1 MRFLSRFS
9 LRNPVVIIILTVLL
23 AIGGALSASSL
34 NEELFPNIS
43 LPVIT
48 VITGYPGAAP
58 NAVASDVSDPLEK
71 ALRSVAGVK
80 NVTSTSVQNVSE
92 ISLELHSS
100 ASITTVEQNVQQTV
114 NQVQLPTSALRPN
127 IQQFS
132 FNAQPVIYFT
142 ITSKYASPTALRNLV
157 NQTIVPGIESI
168 SGVGSVQTAG
178 AEPDQ
183 VQIQVDAAKL
193 ATYHL
198 TLAQVLQNLQ
208 SDNLSLPV
216 GSATYQGYTRPVQLT
231 TQFQSLAD
239 IKNLP
244 ITLTP
249 SANAGIQSIGA
260 TIGRLGHAV
269 GTLGSSVGQ
278 LGQGLGMIQA
288 ENQLMATIQ
297 SVQGQLFGAELELA
311 RQITLPKS
319 AQSPLALAKLQGM
332 VTTLQEEQKT
342 LMQKLQGMMRAAAQT
357 RGPSPAGGTPSAGSS
372 QATPA
377 LTAPNQTSS
386 AGNATLKT
394 IPLSALATVTLA
406 QPTNVAINRTNGKD
420 SVLLS
425 VVKTDSAN
433 TVTTVSAIQNEMQS
447 LTQSLPFHLHVTT
460 IYDAATVI
468 KTSIDGLIR
477 EALLGALFA
486 ALVILLFLRNGLT
499 TLIAIVSIPV
509 SLLIAFIFLNQFNV
523 TINIMSLGGMAVATG
538 RVVDD
543 SIVVIENIHRSY
555 RRGIGFG
562 RAFVLFATGE
572 VAKAITSSTITTVAV
587 FLPLGLVSGI
597 IGKIFFPFAL
607 TVVISLIS
615 SLLVALTLIPLL
627 AWLFIAK
634 KAPRHLA
641 TAYAAAADEQG
652 TASEE
657 STFDGVVHTH
667 LLVEEEQEHLRPWQ
681 LRYQGFLR
689 FALTHKALVIILC
702 VIGLVASVAVL
713 PTVGSTFLPQS
724 NDKYATISVTLP
736 VGSSLQATNQKAQQV
751 EQRVQTLFDSTI
763 ETMNVTIGSDPGQSG
778 SRGSLTNENS
788 ASFFLQLNPATHV
801 SAFVKALQQAVYP
814 LAGSATIQA
823 AAVTAGGP
831 ATNYALVVSG
841 NDPLSVSHA
850 AARITSAL
858 QGVPGLT
865 DVKNNLTQTQPQIQV
880 TPNLAKASQYGLTAY
895 QIASVAQNVLAGQNA
910 GTVSLNGQTY
920 TMIATLN
927 SGTALNSL
935 QALRNLPISTA
946 TGQSLTLG
954 DVAQVQLVQ
963 TAVSVLHRNG
973 SPYAEITATFTEK
986 NTGKATRL
994 AQKAIT
1000 KLNLPAGVTTA
1011 LSGTSQQQNQS
1022 FGELIQAVLVAAGMV
1037 YIVMLIAFGEWSA
1050 PFSILFAMPVALI
1063 GAFFGT
1069 VIARQPI
1076 SVSSLIGILMLM
1088 GIVVT
1093 NAIVLIDRVEQQ
1105 RKRGR
1110 TVRDALLE
1118 AGTTRLRP
1126 ILMTAIA
1133 TICALA
1139 PLAAGLS
1146 EGALISQG
1154 LAVVVIGGLVTSTIL
1169 TLFVVPIAY
1178 ELLHR
1183 KARRKERS
1191 VTASA

>member
-1 MRFLSRFS
+1 MRFLTRFS
-9 LRNPVVIIILTVLL
+9 LRNPVVIVILTILL
-23 AIGGALSASSL
+23 AIGGALSAASL
-34 NEELFPNIS
+34 NEELFPNIT

-58 NAVASDVSDPLEK
+58 GAVASDVSDPLEK

-80 NVTSTSVQNVSE
+80 NVTSTSVQNLSE

-100 ASITTVEQNVQQTV
+100 ANINTVQQNVQQTV
-114 NQVQLPTSALRPN
+114 NQVQLPTSALRPS

-142 ITSKYASPTALRNLV
+142 ISSKQASPTALRNIV
-157 NQTIVPGIESI
+157 NQTIVPNLASI

-178 AEPDQ
+178 AQPDE
-183 VQIQVDAAKL
+183 VQIQVNAAKL
-193 ATYHL
+193 AAYHL
-198 TLAQVLQNLQ
+198 TLPQVLQDLQ
-208 SDNLSLPV
+208 SDNISVPV
-216 GSATYQGYTRPVQLT
+216 GSTTYQGYTRPVQLT

-239 IKNLP
+239 IKRLP
-244 ITLTP
+244 IALTSSP
-249 SANAGIQSIGA
+249 TAGIQSIGA
-260 TIGRLGHAV
+260 TIGHLGQAV

-278 LGQGLGMIQA
+278 LGQGLGMVQA

-297 SVQGQLFGAELELA
+297 SVQGQLLGAELALA
-311 RQITLPKS
+311 KQFTQPKS
-319 AQSPLALAKLQGM
+319 AQNPLELAKLEGT
-332 VTTLQEEQKT
+332 VTTLSQEQKT
-342 LMQKLQGMMRAAAQT
+342 LMQKLQGMMGAAAQGSGHT
-357 RGPSPAGGTPSAGSS
+357 FSGTAPANPVQPPPS
-372 QATPA
+372 
-377 LTAPNQTSS
+377 LTASQQ
-386 AGNATLKT
+386 AANASNTAHKT
-394 IPLSALATVTLA
+394 IPLSDLATVTLT
-406 QPTNVAINRTNGKD
+406 QPANVAINRTNGQN

-433 TVTTVSAIQNEMQS
+433 TVTTVAAVLQEMNTM
-447 LTQSLPFHLHVTT
+447 TQSLPYHLHVTT
-460 IYDAATVI
+460 LYDAATVI

-477 EALLGALFA
+477 EALLGAFFA

-555 RRGIGFG
+555 QRGIGFG

-607 TVVISLIS
+607 TVVVSLAS

-627 AWLFIAK
+627 AWLFMAR
-634 KAPRHLA
+634 KAQQSVALA
-641 TAYAAAADEQG
+641 QSASASAYEDQNDVNLQG
-652 TASEE
+652 VS
-657 STFDGVVHTH
+657 SDGVVYTH
-667 LLVEEEQEHLRPWQ
+667 LLTKETHDILRPWQ
-681 LRYQGFLR
+681 LRYQNLLR
-689 FALTHKALVIILC
+689 FALTHKAIVIILC
-702 VIGLVASVAVL
+702 AVGLVTSIAVL

-751 EQRVQTLFDSTI
+751 EQRVRQRFGATV
-763 ETMNVTIGSDPGQSG
+763 ETMNVTVGSDPVQSG
-778 SRGSLTNENS
+778 ARGSLANENS

-801 SAFVKALQQAVYP
+801 NAFVKALQQAVYP

-831 ATNYALVVSG
+831 PTNYALIVSG
-841 NDPLSVSHA
+841 NDPQSVSRA
-850 AARITSAL
+850 AARITSVL
-858 QGVPGLT
+858 QRVPGLT
-865 DVKNNLTQTQPQIQV
+865 NVKNNLTQTQPQIQV

-910 GTVSLNGQTY
+910 GTVNLNGQAY
-920 TMIATLN
+920 TIIATLKT
-927 SGTALNSL
+927 GTAPTSL
-935 QALRNLPISTA
+935 QALRELPISSA

-954 DVAQVQLVQ
+954 DVAQVQLSQ

-973 SPYAEITATFTEK
+973 SPYAEITAMFTGK

-994 AQKAIT
+994 AQEAIA
-1000 KLNLPAGVTTA
+1000 KLDLPAGVTTA

-1022 FGELIQAVLVAAGMV
+1022 FGELIQAVLAAAGMV
-1037 YIVMLIAFGEWSA
+1037 YIVMLIAFGEWVA

-1105 RKRGR
+1105 RKRGL

-1169 TLFVVPIAY
+1169 TLFIVPIAY

-1183 KARRKERS
+1183 KARKETT
-1191 VTASA
+1191 V